1 MTEDLPQFGMFLIGV
16 EIAWKMSL
24 GKGNKLE

>member
-1 MTEDLPQFGMFLIGV
+1 MTENLPQFGMFLIGV
-16 EIAWKMSL
+16 EIAWKTSL

>member
-1 MTEDLPQFGMFLIGV
+1 MSEDLPQFGVFLIGMEV
-16 EIAWKMSL
+16 AWKRNL